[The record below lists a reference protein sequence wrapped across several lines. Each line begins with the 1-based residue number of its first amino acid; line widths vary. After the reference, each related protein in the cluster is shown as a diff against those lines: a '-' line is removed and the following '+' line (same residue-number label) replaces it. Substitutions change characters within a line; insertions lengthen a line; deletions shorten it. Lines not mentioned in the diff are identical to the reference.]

1 MKNDVITLIAEEL
14 RLDAAGFR
22 REAGRKET
30 PVMAEVKSAKRT
42 EYYQSV
48 HAGLHVQLV
57 AAVNPEDYRAAVL
70 EAAGRRIRPTLASYD
85 GTIYKIVREYQKR
98 TRLELSLQEV
108 EAQAM
113 DIEMTGGEDGGI

>member
-1 MKNDVITLIAEEL
+1 MKNDVLTLIAEDM
-14 RLDAAGFR
+14 RLDPAGFR

-30 PVMAEVKSAKRT
+30 SVMAEVKSAKRT

-70 EAAGRRIRPTLASYD
+70 EAAGRRIRPALASYD
-85 GTIYKIVREYQKR
+85 GIIYKIVREYQKR

-108 EAQAM
+108 EASAM
-113 DIEMTGGEDGGI
+113 DVDATGGVNGGI